1 MREVV
6 FDSGIPLVQIPCDG
20 VCSSFITTI
29 PEVEYYL
36 RGKNDLCNYLCD
48 ITAAY
53 TKEPY
58 GWSKVIWDVTSIACI
73 TKPEALSMVVLPRPY
88 VTSDCRYAFD
98 ASREQYVYIR
108 KIRRDPIY
116 ADLFRKLSGKKN

>member
-1 MREVV
+1 
-6 FDSGIPLVQIPCDG
+6 
-20 VCSSFITTI
+20 
-29 PEVEYYL
+29 
-36 RGKNDLCNYLCD
+36 
-48 ITAAY
+48 
-53 TKEPY
+53 
-58 GWSKVIWDVTSIACI
+58 
-73 TKPEALSMVVLPRPY
+73 MVVLPRPY